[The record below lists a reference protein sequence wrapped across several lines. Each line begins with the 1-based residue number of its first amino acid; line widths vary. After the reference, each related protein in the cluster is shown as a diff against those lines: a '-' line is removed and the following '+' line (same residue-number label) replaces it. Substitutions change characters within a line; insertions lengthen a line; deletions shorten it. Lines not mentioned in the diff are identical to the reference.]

1 MPSIEQLFEAV
12 LKKGKELGASDIHLC
27 AGSPFRLRVN
37 GRIVTLSGAPPLTT
51 KDTEQIAAK
60 ILMAA
65 KRVKPEIL
73 EAKIREMTDEDCSY
87 SLDGTSRYRVNIC
100 SQRGSLAL
108 VLRAIPFT
116 IPSFEDLSL
125 PPVLTD
131 IACEERGLVLVT
143 GVTGSGKS
151 TTLASIVNHINRNR
165 GGKIITIE
173 DPIEY
178 LYKDDKAS
186 IMQREIGSDTV
197 SFAKALRAALRQ
209 DPDVIL
215 VGEMRDQETID
226 IALKAAETGHLVLST
241 LHTTD
246 APKTILRLIGVFDLS
261 EQAVIRLRLSETLKA
276 VISQRLLPR
285 KDENG
290 RVAALEIMRTTL
302 SIKEC
307 IEVPEKLD
315 HIKDLMARGSEQ
327 YGMQTFDM
335 HLSKLYR
342 EQLISFEMARSAA
355 TSPADFE
362 RNIQFD

>member
-12 LKKGKELGASDIHLC
+12 LKKGKDLGASDMHLC
-27 AGSPFRLRVN
+27 AGSPFRLRVH
-37 GRIVTLSGAPPLTT
+37 GRVVTLSGAPPLTT
-51 KDTEQIAAK
+51 KDTEQIAGK
-60 ILMAA
+60 ILLAA
-65 KRVKPEIL
+65 KRVTPEDL
-73 EAKIREMTDEDCSY
+73 EGKLSGLTDEDCSY
-87 SLDGTSRYRVNIC
+87 SLDGTSRYRVNMC
-100 SQRGSLAL
+100 SQRGSIAL
-108 VLRAIPFT
+108 VLRAIPFA

-125 PPVLTD
+125 PPVLTE

-143 GVTGSGKS
+143 GITGSGKS
-151 TTLASIVNHINRNR
+151 TTLAAIVNYINKCR

-178 LYKDDKAS
+178 LYRDEKSS
-186 IMQREIGSDTV
+186 IMQREVGSDTV

-246 APKTILRLIGVFDLS
+246 APKTILRMIGVFDLS
-261 EQAVIRLRLSETLKA
+261 EQATIRLRLSETLKA

-290 RVAALEIMRTTL
+290 RTAALEIMRATL
-302 SIKEC
+302 SIREC
-307 IEVPEKLD
+307 IESPEKLD
-315 HIKDLMARGSEQ
+315 NIKDLMSRGAEQ

-335 HLSKLYR
+335 HLSQLYR
-342 EQLISFEMARSAA
+342 EGVLAFETARAAA